1 MMIFRAVIFAALF
14 LLAQTA
20 PMLAEDVT
28 LTSRDG
34 SVEISGNILGYDGE
48 FYRLDTVYGVLT
60 IDGSGVICDG
70 PGCPD
75 LESFV
80 AEFTLSGSRT
90 MGEVLMPALIE
101 AFATRNGFD
110 AQRTVTDDTHFRYV
124 LVDAATGRD
133 AARIGFRVTSTSEGF
148 ADLLANE
155 TDLVLATRMPT
166 EQEIALIRDAGLG
179 DLSDPRRARIVALD
193 AMVPVVSPK
202 NPLREITMTEL
213 AGMFQGAT
221 LTWADLGVAD
231 APIALHLRDQLS
243 GYPSEFRSRVLGQ
256 GNDRLANGIVRHATN
271 ADLADAVARDP
282 SAIGIAAYSDIG
294 NAVPLTIRG
303 SCGIRSIA
311 RAATI
316 KTEDYPL
323 AVPLFIFTPQRR
335 LAVLLRE
342 FLAFARSPD
351 AQPIVGRAGFVDLRL
366 QEVPVENQGT
376 RLLNAISMAA
386 EDTAITEL
394 QRMAAR
400 MDGTNRLTMSFRF
413 QLGGAA
419 LDAQSQSSVD
429 ILARH
434 LEQGVFDDRTLIFI
448 GFSDGDGS
456 AEANLRLAR
465 QRAEVVRRAV
475 LNAATT
481 VDRAKLSLT
490 VDAFGEAMPVA
501 CDDTDWGRRVNR
513 RVEVW
518 VAQR

>member
-1 MMIFRAVIFAALF
+1 MKILRAVKFAALIVLILSARTF
-14 LLAQTA
+14 
-20 PMLAEDVT
+20 AEDVT

-101 AFATRNGFD
+101 GFAARNGFA
-110 AQRTVTDDTHFRYV
+110 AQRTIVDDTHFRYV
-124 LVDAATGRD
+124 LVDASSDRD

-155 TDLVLATRMPT
+155 TDLVLATRLPT
-166 EQEIALIRDAGLG
+166 VKEITLIRDAGLG

-202 NPLREITMTEL
+202 NPLREITLKEL
-213 AGMFQGAT
+213 AGVFEGTT
-221 LTWADLGVAD
+221 LTWADLGVPD
-231 APIALHLRDQLS
+231 APVALHLRDRLS
-243 GYPSEFRSRVLGQ
+243 GYPLEFETRVLAP
-256 GNDRLANGIVRHATN
+256 GNGSLANGIIRHNTN

-282 SAIGIAAYSDIG
+282 LAIGIAAFSDIG
-294 NAVPLTIRG
+294 NAVPLTIKG
-303 SCGIRSIA
+303 SCGIRSVA
-311 RAATI
+311 SPATI
-316 KTEDYPL
+316 KAEDYPL

-342 FLAFARSPD
+342 FLTFSRSSG
-351 AQPIVGRAGFVDLRL
+351 AQPIIARAGFVDLRL
-366 QEVPVENQGT
+366 RETPVENQGT
-376 RLLNAISMAA
+376 RLLNAIASAK
-386 EDTAITEL
+386 EETQFTEI

-429 ILARH
+429 ILATH
-434 LEQGVFDDRTLIFI
+434 LEQGLYDDRTLVFV

-456 AEANLRLAR
+456 ADANLRLAR

-475 LNAATT
+475 LNAAKTA
-481 VDRAKLSLT
+481 DRNKLRLT
-490 VDAFGEAMPVA
+490 VDAFGEAMPMA

-518 VAQR
+518 VT